1 MIYLRKWERFIII
14 LGMDTLAFEII
25 KVEDGFAYDV
35 HLLDESATVADYIRL
50 LDAFLDEKVA
60 PCLGCDLCCSQ
71 RIPLTLPDIY
81 TYAGKER
88 DSIAA
93 FIKEKAEVR
102 YNGKAVDVKLGQ
114 RGDDSCIFLDRENQK
129 CSDHIHRS
137 LTCHTYICLPQ
148 TPRAR
153 ALREDLINNGEDALV
168 AALFDLGLL
177 EDEGRSEHYPI
188 KDAWQGKTFEE
199 IRLKD
204 VLSPSVFEDLR

>member
-1 MIYLRKWERFIII
+1 MN
-14 LGMDTLAFEII
+14 TLEFEII
-25 KVEDGFAYDV
+25 KVDDGFAYDV
-35 HLLDESATVADYIRL
+35 RLLDENATVGDYIRL
-50 LDAFLDEKVA
+50 LDEFLDEKVA

-81 TYAGKER
+81 TYVGKER

-93 FIKEKAEVR
+93 FLKEKAEIR
-102 YNGKAVDVKLGQ
+102 YNGKAVDIKLAQ
-114 RGDDSCIFLDRENQK
+114 REEDDSCVFLDRENQK

>member
-1 MIYLRKWERFIII
+1 MRKWERFIII
-14 LGMDTLAFEII
+14 VGMDTLAFEII

-153 ALREDLINNGEDALV
+153 DLREELINKGEDALV

-177 EDEGRSEHYPI
+177 EDDGRSEHYPI
-188 KDAWQGKTFEE
+188 NEIWQNKTFDEILLKDA
-199 IRLKD
+199 
-204 VLSPSVFEDLR
+204 LSPSVYEALK

>member
-1 MIYLRKWERFIII
+1 M
-14 LGMDTLAFEII
+14 GMNTLEFEII
-25 KVEDGFAYDV
+25 KAGDGFAYDV
-35 HLLDESATVADYIRL
+35 HLLDEEATVADYIRL
-50 LDAFLDEKVA
+50 LDEFLDEKVA

-93 FIKEKAEVR
+93 FLKEKAEVR
-102 YNGKAVDVKLGQ
+102 YNGKAVDIKMAQ
-114 RGDDSCIFLDRENQK
+114 REDDSCVFLDRENQK

-153 ALREDLINNGEDALV
+153 ALREELINKGEDALV
-168 AALFDLGLL
+168 AALFELGLL
-177 EDEGRSEHYPI
+177 EDEGRSVHYPI
-188 KDAWQGKTFEE
+188 VPQWQGKTFEE
-199 IRLKD
+199 IKLKE
-204 VLSPSVFEDLR
+204 VLSPSVYEDLK

>member
-1 MIYLRKWERFIII
+1 MK
-14 LGMDTLAFEII
+14 TLEFEII
-25 KVEDGFAYDV
+25 KVDDGFAYDV
-35 HLLDESATVADYIRL
+35 RLLDENATVGEYIRL
-50 LDAFLDEKVA
+50 LDEFLDEKVA

-93 FIKEKAEVR
+93 FLKEKAEVR
-102 YNGKAVDVKLGQ
+102 YNGKAVDIKLGQ
-114 RGDDSCIFLDRENQK
+114 REDDSCIFLDRENQK

-153 ALREDLINNGEDALV
+153 ALREELINKGAGN
-168 AALFDLGLL
+168 
-177 EDEGRSEHYPI
+177 YCWNCPN
-188 KDAWQGKTFEE
+188 W
-199 IRLKD
+199 IR
-204 VLSPSVFEDLR
+204 P

>member
-1 MIYLRKWERFIII
+1 MYLRKRARFIII

-35 HLLDESATVADYIRL
+35 HLLDERATVADYIRL

-88 DSIAA
+88 NSIAA

-102 YNGKAVDVKLGQ
+102 YNGKAVDIKLGQ

-153 ALREDLINNGEDALV
+153 DLREELINKGEDALV

-177 EDEGRSEHYPI
+177 EDDGRSEHYPI
-188 KDAWQGKTFEE
+188 NEVWQNKTFDEILLKDA
-199 IRLKD
+199 
-204 VLSPSVFEDLR
+204 LSPSVYEALK